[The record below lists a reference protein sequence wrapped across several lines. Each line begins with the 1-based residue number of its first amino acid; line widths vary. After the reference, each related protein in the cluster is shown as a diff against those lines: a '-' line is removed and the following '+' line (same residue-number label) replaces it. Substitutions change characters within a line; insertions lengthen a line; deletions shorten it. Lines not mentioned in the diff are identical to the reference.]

1 MRSIPLTFCAA
12 AVVAATLTPASVA
25 LASSG
30 SDHQRVSPSR
40 ATLSV
45 SPSSVGPGGKVDLK
59 VDGCKGKEARG
70 NSDAFVSEARFSPGD
85 GDALFAGARI
95 RSDAEARDYEVQVV
109 CKGDKDG
116 KDGKGTRASAVVTV
130 VQRDGP
136 APVAPV
142 SAGGGGTAV
151 LAGHAAH
158 QEGPGTVHAVIGLVL
173 VAVSVV
179 AVVFRGMRRR
189 RPAGD

>member
-30 SDHQRVSPSR
+30 SGHQRVSPTR

-45 SPSSVGPGGKVDLK
+45 SPSSVGPGGEVDLK

-109 CKGDKDG
+109 CKDG
-116 KDGKGTRASAVVTV
+116 KDDKGTRASAVVTV

-151 LAGHAAH
+151 LAAHAAH